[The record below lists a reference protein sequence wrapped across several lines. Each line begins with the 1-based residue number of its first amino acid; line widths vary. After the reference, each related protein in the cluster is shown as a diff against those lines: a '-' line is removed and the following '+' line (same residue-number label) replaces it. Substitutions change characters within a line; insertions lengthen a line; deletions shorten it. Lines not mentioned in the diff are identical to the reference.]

1 MLRYFYAFYDD
12 LMFYNAIQYDKI
24 WEMADG
30 FKVITYEFMPVF
42 VFTMLPNYTFW
53 QQFHHRDLWITI
65 MKAIGAIT
73 ETLALAVLE

>member
-30 FKVITYEFMPVF
+30 FKVITYEFMPV
-42 VFTMLPNYTFW
+42 
-53 QQFHHRDLWITI
+53 
-65 MKAIGAIT
+65 
-73 ETLALAVLE
+73 